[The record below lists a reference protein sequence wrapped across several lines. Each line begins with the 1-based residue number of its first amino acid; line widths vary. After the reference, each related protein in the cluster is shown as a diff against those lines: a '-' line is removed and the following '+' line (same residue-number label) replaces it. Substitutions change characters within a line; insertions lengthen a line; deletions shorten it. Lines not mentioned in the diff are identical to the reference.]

1 MTSMGGLAVLEG
13 VTLDRSVTPGWRGQ
27 CVQSSCD
34 RRAQGELASLGCS
47 SE

>member
-1 MTSMGGLAVLEG
+1 MEGLAVLEG
-13 VTLDRSVTPGWRGQ
+13 LRLDRSVTTEWRGQ

-34 RRAQGELASLGCS
+34 RRAQGELVSLGCS